1 MIDWSKY
8 PNFKADEFRC
18 KCGCGADGIKEELV
32 AKLQVMRTA
41 YGKPM
46 KINSGYRCPR
56 HPIEAKKSTPG
67 AHSLG
72 IAADIGVQGPEAY
85 RILALAVQQCFTG
98 IGVQQKKGVEP
109 FIHVD
114 IRNGELPGPT
124 VWSY

>member
-1 MIDWSKY
+1 MIDYGKY
-8 PNFKADEFRC
+8 PNFKATEFQC
-18 KCGCGADGIKEELV
+18 SHCGADGIREEVV

-46 KINSGYRCPR
+46 KITSGYRCPQ

-67 AHSLG
+67 AHALG
-72 IAADIGVQGPEAY
+72 LAADIGVEGAEAHKILSLAFKQG
-85 RILALAVQQCFTG
+85 FTG
-98 IGVQQKKGVEP
+98 IGVQQKGTGR